1 MAVTYQRLFDAVNQ
15 FELTN
20 GQLNTA
26 GRLYVYFEGTD
37 DLADIYTED
46 GVQLAQPEILD
57 DNGRA
62 RGLFVD
68 DSKVYRLE
76 VQDRYG
82 STIYTVRKLVPSG
95 GGAGSAMGESVDI
108 VSTDGSIFID
118 PSESGG
124 TKTFDI
130 SVAADSSDLL
140 EWLRCEGYTSPST
153 NHFLPTYSSGSMR
166 VGQYGIL
173 LNAGQYYHFTYH
185 MRADVPF
192 PTDPIYDGIEVSVK
206 SLSGSSESILYTR
219 KFTVD
224 CTTALA
230 QEFEVSFDVMAGTDM
245 EVGIFAENVDS
256 NSISLGLLD
265 MEVHR
270 VYSGAPSIPDGIAQ
284 SSWVEENFQEKL
296 TAGSNIVI
304 EDNVISAT
312 AEPQLNADWDSNSG
326 VTEILHKPDLS
337 VYARSA
343 DLSTVATTGSYD
355 DLLDRPSI
363 PPEQVNADWEAGS
376 GKAEILHKPD
386 LSVYATKTELADKQD
401 VLTAGNNIV
410 IEGNTISATAA
421 PQLNADWDANSGV
434 QEILHK
440 PDLSVY
446 ARSADLATVATT
458 GSYESLTDT
467 PTIPSKTSDL
477 TNDSGF
483 ITLADV
489 PAQQQV
495 DWDSPSGI
503 TSIANKPDLSIY
515 AQSADLATVAT
526 SGSYDDLINKPTIPP
541 GQVNSDW
548 EATSGVQEILNK
560 PQLATVATSG
570 SYNDL
575 TDTPI
580 IPDAQ
585 VNADWD
591 ATSGVQEILNK
602 PTLATVATSG
612 SYNDLTDTPAIPEG
626 VPSYSTSEDG
636 KVLGVV
642 ESSGTASLQW
652 VANGGGVTGG
662 NEFYTP
668 AHGASIDGTIE
679 TIRLGKA
686 LQTNYYTWNV
696 YGVALK
702 CETVNSIP
710 VFGRIPDTRIDK
722 FVQSDGYVYL
732 AYGRNTTGLTVY
744 PVWFPCRTGASDA
757 GVLTMLNSGV
767 YLKCTSPAT
776 FSDMSSFY
784 PYIYNSDGTYNSNFS
799 SNRKQTKIPYPLSF
813 TLDFDSTLFEKVG
826 DWSSITSPVVDRWM
840 LAFLASNG
848 TTFTNMSCGSTEDT
862 TYLGVK
868 WGTSAL
874 DVKIWQGHGLGINTG
889 AGLYV
894 TNPVPNATS
903 SDNGKVLGVDNGAI
917 GWVTQ
922 AAGGVTDVEVNGTSV
937 VSGGVASIMVPSQ
950 VNADWEA
957 TSGVA
962 QILNKPD
969 LSIYAQS
976 VDLSTVATTGS
987 YDDLL
992 DKPTIPEGVPTYTT
1006 TEEGKVLGVV
1016 DNQGT
1021 AELEW
1026 VSAGSQ
1032 QVNSDWEATSGV
1044 AEILNKPV
1052 EKVLVAGTGI
1062 SITEDQN
1069 NITISGS
1076 AAQVNA
1082 DWNATSGVAAIL
1094 NKPVIPEGVP
1104 AYSTS
1109 DDSKVL
1115 GVVDDQ
1121 GTATLEWVA
1130 QSGGAQADWDATS
1143 GASEILNKPVPKTL
1157 VAGAGITITETAN
1170 DLTVAAN
1177 VQYNETVLYTHSTV
1191 QSAAVDYEYVMS
1203 EPVTHF
1209 ERILVELWSREFNT
1223 MRTSFEFFITDAV
1236 ADSTLFI
1243 ASMNAST
1250 GTTDYQLLNMRI
1262 GFNSSGNLVDKGH
1275 GLLYYDGHL
1284 YTNGND
1290 RGLGIHRVI
1299 GINRISS

>member
-1 MAVTYQRLFDAVNQ
+1 MAVTYQRLFDATNQ

-185 MRADVPF
+185 MRAEVPF

-245 EVGIFAENVDS
+245 ELGLFVTGIDS
-256 NSISLGLLD
+256 STVSVGLLD
-265 MEVHR
+265 MECHR

-284 SSWVEENFQEKL
+284 TSWVEENFQEKL

-312 AEPQLNADWDSNSG
+312 VPEFAEADWNATSG
-326 VTEILHKPDLS
+326 QPGYIHNKPDMNDYQPAFTTQRPIDMSGENVLGMF
-337 VYARSA
+337 YGDGLKLDYRSSDHQLA
-343 DLSTVATTGSYD
+343 LMVDANEVASEVFPPFNPVTDEGKVLTVGQSTPYWAE
-355 DLLDRPSI
+355 I
-363 PPEQVNADWEAGS
+363 PEQVNADWEAGS

-401 VLTAGNNIV
+401 LLTAGSNIV
-410 IEGNTISATAA
+410 IENNVISATAA

-515 AQSADLATVAT
+515 AQSA
-526 SGSYDDLINKPTIPP
+526 N
-541 GQVNSDW
+541 
-548 EATSGVQEILNK
+548 
-560 PQLATVATSG
+560 LATVATSG

-575 TDTPI
+575 IDKPTI
-580 IPDAQ
+580 LEQ
-585 VNADWD
+585 VNSDWD
-591 ATSGVQEILNK
+591 ATSGKAQILNK
-602 PTLATVATSG
+602 PNLALKEDVANKSQSIDDTSTTDYPSSKAVADFVNSSVATATARFLGNFTLSDLGLSYGATNAQIASALDSYTWPVGTTPTNNDYVYVEVQNPQTTGIDDEVRRFKFNGTAWAYEYTLNNSSFTAAEKAAIDSGITAQDVSDFEDHMANTGIHVTAEKQAIWTAKQDAIADLSDIRSGAEAGATAVQPGDLATVATTGNYSDLSGTPDLSIYAQSANLATVATSG
-612 SYNDLTDTPAIPEG
+612 SYNDLIDKPVIPE
-626 VPSYSTSEDG
+626 
-636 KVLGVV
+636 
-642 ESSGTASLQW
+642 
-652 VANGGGVTGG
+652 
-662 NEFYTP
+662 
-668 AHGASIDGTIE
+668 
-679 TIRLGKA
+679 
-686 LQTNYYTWNV
+686 
-696 YGVALK
+696 
-702 CETVNSIP
+702 
-710 VFGRIPDTRIDK
+710 
-722 FVQSDGYVYL
+722 
-732 AYGRNTTGLTVY
+732 
-744 PVWFPCRTGASDA
+744 
-757 GVLTMLNSGV
+757 
-767 YLKCTSPAT
+767 
-776 FSDMSSFY
+776 
-784 PYIYNSDGTYNSNFS
+784 
-799 SNRKQTKIPYPLSF
+799 
-813 TLDFDSTLFEKVG
+813 
-826 DWSSITSPVVDRWM
+826 
-840 LAFLASNG
+840 
-848 TTFTNMSCGSTEDT
+848 
-862 TYLGVK
+862 
-868 WGTSAL
+868 
-874 DVKIWQGHGLGINTG
+874 
-889 AGLYV
+889 
-894 TNPVPNATS
+894 
-903 SDNGKVLGVDNGAI
+903 
-917 GWVTQ
+917 
-922 AAGGVTDVEVNGTSV
+922 
-937 VSGGVASIMVPSQ
+937 Q
-950 VNADWEA
+950 VNADWNA
-957 TSGVA
+957 TTGKA
-962 QILNKPD
+962 EILNKPD
-969 LSIYAQS
+969 LSIYAES
-976 VDLSTVATTGS
+976 ADLSTVATTGS

-1082 DWNATSGVAAIL
+1082 DWNATSGVAEIL

-1109 DDSKVL
+1109 DDSKVLGVVDDQGTATLEWVAQSGGVPAYTTADDSKVL

-1170 DLTVAAN
+1170 NLTVAAN

-1191 QSAAVDYEYVMS
+1191 QNSAVDYEYVMS

-1223 MRTSFEFFITDAV
+1223 MRISAEFFITDAV